1 MIAKGFFRALPQK
14 EEVALRS
21 SSSAPDGSHGTHRE
35 GKKHPREH
43 EHHAS
48 LRYDD
53 ERKVTMVANT
63 VLYYEHGEIGICGE
77 CGAPVGLNFS
87 PEYTEPPWCNSEEE
101 GHQMAAFVVATGMP
115 PCPSQVNSLCNLL
128 GLPCAGWSEGPLERI
143 NHLR

>member
-1 MIAKGFFRALPQK
+1 
-14 EEVALRS
+14 
-21 SSSAPDGSHGTHRE
+21 
-35 GKKHPREH
+35 
-43 EHHAS
+43 
-48 LRYDD
+48 
-53 ERKVTMVANT
+53 MVANT

-101 GHQMAAFVVATGMP
+101 GHQMVAFVVATGMP